1 MINLSGLVTNTVTVV
16 PELNTLA
23 ALHARELPQKDNLCG
38 PFWIALAL
46 VAAGIEEVDG
56 ELVDQDLV
64 ALRAG
69 TRLPDGD
76 PVTFVPQGARPRND
90 YRLDIP
96 RAARP
101 EDFGTSAAAL
111 VRATE
116 ELSAGRL
123 EVVPVSGP
131 WTEDAVLAVADAASH
146 LTEALLVANIRTG
159 PLWGSRPDA
168 AVLLARL
175 AGEPAEGPPPE
186 WDVGHFT
193 NVVATVRGPGGTL
206 IAVRDTYP
214 SLGWGG
220 YHLQPADRMAAALER
235 GDGKEGGIL
244 AVVRADDAPA
254 LRAALERAGCSAQ
267 LWDNGTP
274 DGD

>member
-1 MINLSGLVTNTVTVV
+1 LVTNTVTVV
-16 PELNTLA
+16 PELHPLA

-46 VAAGIEEVDG
+46 LAAGIEEVDG

-69 TRLPDGD
+69 TQLPDGD

-90 YRLDIP
+90 YRIDIP

-101 EDFGTSAAAL
+101 EDFGTSAGAL

-123 EVVPVSGP
+123 AVVPVSGP
-131 WTEDAVLAVADAASH
+131 WTEDAVLAVVEATSDVPA
-146 LTEALLVANIRTG
+146 ALLVANIRTG

-168 AVLLARL
+168 GTLLAHL
-175 AGEPAEGPPPE
+175 AGASAEGPPPE

-193 NVVATVRGPGGTL
+193 NLVATVRGPGSAF

-214 SLGWGG
+214 TLGWGG
-220 YHLQPADRMAAALER
+220 YHLQPAERMAAALER
-235 GDGKEGGIL
+235 GDGKEGGVL

-254 LRAALERAGCSAQ
+254 LRQALERGGSAVR
-267 LWDNGTP
+267 LWDNGTS